1 MRAASAATRI
11 RAESLI
17 ADTALN
23 TPSTAARRSAEYRRA
38 RAQVSSNVR
47 RPKRFFIHEEPLR
60 RLLGPNAARALG
72 RAVRGFSSI
81 AGAGGSSGCRQT
93 RVAARSSSLCIV
105 WDPIV
110 ETQFIQKTHHSRD
123 APFPRDA
130 PFRGGFPSQS
140 QGARIASFA
149 QDSTGSPALVS
160 SLGGMIGMPC
170 SPRRVVFHALAAT
183 HACHAACNMQPH
195 CNGRPPDG
203 CGLSRARPLRHAPA
217 GDRRR
222 DATSLTAICQ
232 IRCMS
237 SAAARP
243 M

>member
-1 MRAASAATRI
+1 MSAGQNASLYTKSHSGVYSGRTPPGPSGAPSEAFRQLLE
-11 RAESLI
+11 RAE
-17 ADTALN
+17 
-23 TPSTAARRSAEYRRA
+23 ARGVGRPESQLVHRVSVLLRPNLLRPILFRR
-38 RAQVSSNVR
+38 RTIR
-47 RPKRFFIHEEPLR
+47 E
-60 RLLGPNAARALG
+60 
-72 RAVRGFSSI
+72 
-81 AGAGGSSGCRQT
+81 T
-93 RVAARSSSLCIV
+93 RHSVG
-105 WDPIV
+105 D
-110 ETQFIQKTHHSRD
+110 SRD
-123 APFPRDA
+123 AS
-130 PFRGGFPSQS
+130 SQS